1 MWILKNKLGLA
12 LGLRV
17 GFLVLIGL
25 GVGLS
30 ATASAVSTVST
41 PSPVS
46 AASAPLASEPMD
58 PNDNNDPHNADYPRN
73 SDISFANNLVSVS
86 SDGHYAVTSNLANQI
101 ILWDLINHTQKVIS
115 SHANSYSAYFIK
127 NSPYFMWQELPANQ
141 LQLGTS
147 TGAPP
152 KDQFL
157 LVAQNKLGIVSRENE
172 KNFAYFYVPSGGNF
186 QEHIE
191 KKLIPSSIN
200 NDFFIKKIP
209 YEQLYAN
216 PYIAHYTINQ
226 DLTSQMRF
234 IEVLISLGYQS
245 GNIVH
250 VQDVSGKEVL
260 HFDNF
265 PVYGQV
271 MRSNLKDYFA
281 SSFNWNVYQGYGA
294 KQKLIMIDDGGFY
307 SGKLL
312 NLTLSDAK
320 PLLLTSGDA
329 PDGDGLVTGA
339 QSVLG
344 NMSHNAYG
352 VYLISKIRGVTLWS
366 SQTGQP
372 LHGFK
377 DNIGLTFGTLSPD
390 GNYVVAGDE
399 NMYGYIWSTNTYQKI
414 QELPNIFDDSNSVKV
429 PDYFRDDHG
438 GQSNAVLALKFID
451 DTHYLRFSIYTPVAI
466 LYSIYSKHPL
476 KYFQLGSTFPAVYD
490 FSQDQALDTSPS
502 KHILV
507 MAMSGQRGGIL
518 EYQYDPKAMTLKRIW
533 IGHLVMP
540 PIAYGELK
548 TKDKAKKGWF
558 F

>member
-1 MWILKNKLGLA
+1 MGILKNKLGLGLR
-12 LGLRV
+12 LGLV
-17 GFLVLIGL
+17 VMIGL
-25 GVGLS
+25 GLGLS
-30 ATASAVSTVST
+30 ATTSAVSTA
-41 PSPVS
+41 SPVS
-46 AASAPLASEPMD
+46 SASAPLANEPMD
-58 PNDNNDPHNADYPRN
+58 PNDNNDPHNADFPSN

-86 SDGHYAVTSNLANQI
+86 SNGHYAVTSNLANQI
-101 ILWDLINHTQKVIS
+101 ILWDLKNHTQKVIS
-115 SHANSYSAYFIK
+115 NHANSYSAYFIK

-141 LQLGTS
+141 LQFATS
-147 TGAPP
+147 AGKPP
-152 KDQFL
+152 IDKL
-157 LVAQNKLGIVSRENE
+157 KLVGQNKLAIISEE
-172 KNFAYFYVPSGGNF
+172 DKKFYVYFCGSLDKINSLGAVV
-186 QEHIE
+186 
-191 KKLIPSSIN
+191 KKPLPKTIN
-200 NDFFIKKIP
+200 NNFLMNKLDDGDHFDFSP
-209 YEQLYAN
+209 YGDRFV
-216 PYIAHYTINQ
+216 PIT

-234 IEVLISLGYQS
+234 IEVLITLGYQS

-320 PLLLTSGDA
+320 PLLLTSGED
-329 PDGDGLVTGA
+329 PDSPVIKGPN
-339 QSVLG
+339 SVLE
-344 NMSHNAYG
+344 NMTANHLLSNIH
-352 VYLISKIRGVTLWS
+352 GVTLWN

-372 LHGFK
+372 LYGFT
-377 DNIGLTFGTLSPD
+377 DNIGKTFGTLSPD

-399 NMYGYIWSTNTYQKI
+399 NMYGYIWSTKSYQKI
-414 QELPNIFDDSNSVKV
+414 QELPNIFDDSNAVKV

-518 EYQYDPKAMTLKRIW
+518 EYQYDPKAMTLKRVW
-533 IGHLVMP
+533 IGHLAMP
-540 PIAYGELK
+540 PIAYGEVK
-548 TKDKAKKGWF
+548 TKDKAKKG
-558 F
+558 

>member
-1 MWILKNKLGLA
+1 
-12 LGLRV
+12 
-17 GFLVLIGL
+17 
-25 GVGLS
+25 
-30 ATASAVSTVST
+30 
-41 PSPVS
+41 
-46 AASAPLASEPMD
+46 
-58 PNDNNDPHNADYPRN
+58 
-73 SDISFANNLVSVS
+73 
-86 SDGHYAVTSNLANQI
+86 LANQI
-101 ILWDLINHTQKVIS
+101 ILWDLVHHTQKVIS
-115 SHANSYSAYFIK
+115 NHANSYSAYFIK
-127 NSPYFMWQELPANQ
+127 HSRYFMWQELPANQ
-141 LQLGTS
+141 LQFATS
-147 TGAPP
+147 AGKPP
-152 KDQFL
+152 IDKLQ
-157 LVAQNKLGIVSRENE
+157 LVGQNKLGIISEE
-172 KNFAYFYVPSGGNF
+172 DKKFYVYFCGNLDK
-186 QEHIE
+186 INTLGAVV
-191 KKLIPSSIN
+191 KKPLPLDDN
-200 NDFFIKKIP
+200 AQFLVHGDLRHYGDNFDFSP
-209 YEQLYAN
+209 YGR
-216 PYIAHYTINQ
+216 PYNLVTE
-226 DLTSQMRF
+226 LVSQMRF
-234 IEVLISLGYQS
+234 IEVLITLGYQS

-271 MRSNLKDYFA
+271 MRANLKDYFA

-294 KQKLIMIDDGGFY
+294 TQKLIMIDDGGFY

-329 PDGDGLVTGA
+329 PDGDGLVTGTH
-339 QSVLG
+339 SVLG

-352 VYLISKIRGVTLWS
+352 VYLISKIRGVTLWN

-390 GNYVVAGDE
+390 GNYVLAGDE
-399 NMYGYIWSTNTYQKI
+399 NMYGYIWSTKTYQKI

-466 LYSIYSKHPL
+466 LYSIYNKHPL
-476 KYFQLGSTFPAVYD
+476 KYFQLGNTFPAVYD
-490 FSQDQALDTSPS
+490 FSQDQALDASPS
-502 KHILV
+502 AHILV

-533 IGHLVMP
+533 IGHLAMP
-540 PIAYGELK
+540 PIADGEIK
-548 TKDKAKKGWF
+548 SKDKANKGWF